1 MTRTMLLTDRSI
13 TRTVPL
19 HMVRPRKFELE
30 TVAEA
35 LLNTFWLHGFTRTS
49 IAHLTEST
57 GLLPGSLYAAFGSK
71 EKMFRIAADRY
82 VKELRAE
89 LSGGGPGIDGI
100 RHVLDTVVRLTA
112 KDPQRRGCLLI
123 NAIPESSS
131 LSPGTRSRVQ
141 RGFQEMRGFVRE
153 RLREAQASTR
163 NDAAKTSADLD
174 QLASLVFAALVA
186 IRVLG
191 RAGQDRRLL
200 QDVADGAMAAVRR
213 CFEPS

>member
-1 MTRTMLLTDRSI
+1 MA
-13 TRTVPL
+13 
-19 HMVRPRKFELE
+19 RPREFELE
-30 TVAEA
+30 AVAEG
-35 LLNTFWLHGFTRTS
+35 LLNAFWLHGYTRTS
-49 IAHLTEST
+49 IAHLTEAT

-82 VKELRAE
+82 VKELRSA
-89 LSGGGPGIDGI
+89 LAGGQPGTEGI

-123 NAIPESSS
+123 NTIPESSS
-131 LSPGTRSRVQ
+131 LSPETRSRVQ
-141 RGFQEMRGFVRE
+141 RGFQEMRGFVRG
-153 RLREAQASTR
+153 RLLEAQDTTKTGEK
-163 NDAAKTSADLD
+163 KTSAELD

-200 QDVADGAMAAVRR
+200 QDIADGAVAAVRR
-213 CFEPS
+213 CVEPGHYPTTQEDDDDE

>member
-1 MTRTMLLTDRSI
+1 
-13 TRTVPL
+13 
-19 HMVRPRKFELE
+19 MVRPREFELE
-30 TVAEA
+30 AVAEG
-35 LLNTFWLHGFTRTS
+35 LLNAFWLHGFTRTS
-49 IAHLTEST
+49 IAQLTEAT

-82 VKELRAE
+82 VDGLRAA
-89 LSGGGPGIDGI
+89 LSGGAPGIEGI

-112 KDPQRRGCLLI
+112 NDPQRRGCLLI

-131 LSPGTRSRVQ
+131 LSPDTRRRVQ
-141 RGFQEMRGFVRE
+141 RGFQEMRSFVRE
-153 RLREAQASTR
+153 RLREAQETTKTHER
-163 NDAAKTSADLD
+163 KTSADLD

-200 QDVADGAMAAVRR
+200 QDIADAAATAVAAWIDDPHSSGGRR
-213 CFEPS
+213 

>member
-1 MTRTMLLTDRSI
+1 MA
-13 TRTVPL
+13 
-19 HMVRPRKFELE
+19 RPREFELE
-30 TVAEA
+30 AAAEG
-35 LLNTFWLHGFTRTS
+35 LLNAFWLHGFTRTS
-49 IAHLTEST
+49 IAHLTEAT

-71 EKMFRIAADRY
+71 ENMFRIAADRY
-82 VKELRAE
+82 VKELRAA
-89 LSGGGPGIDGI
+89 LAGGAPGIEGV

-131 LSPGTRSRVQ
+131 LSPETRSRVQ
-141 RGFQEMRGFVRE
+141 RGFQEMRSFVRQ
-153 RLREAQASTR
+153 RLREAQE
-163 NDAAKTSADLD
+163 AAETDEKKSSADLD

-200 QDVADGAMAAVRR
+200 QDIADAAVAAVRR
-213 CFEPS
+213 GLETS

>member
-1 MTRTMLLTDRSI
+1 MA
-13 TRTVPL
+13 
-19 HMVRPRKFELE
+19 RPREFELE
-30 TVAEA
+30 AVAEG

-49 IAHLTEST
+49 IGHLTEAT

-82 VKELRAE
+82 VKELRAA
-89 LSGGGPGIDGI
+89 LSGGGPGIEGI
-100 RHVLDTVVRLTA
+100 QHVLNTVVRLTA
-112 KDPQRRGCLLI
+112 KDPLRRGCLLI

-131 LSPGTRSRVQ
+131 LSPETRSRVQ

-153 RLREAQASTR
+153 RLREAQDTT
-163 NDAAKTSADLD
+163 KTGGKKTPADLD

-200 QDVADGAMAAVRR
+200 QDIADGAVAAVRR
-213 CFEPS
+213 CLEPG